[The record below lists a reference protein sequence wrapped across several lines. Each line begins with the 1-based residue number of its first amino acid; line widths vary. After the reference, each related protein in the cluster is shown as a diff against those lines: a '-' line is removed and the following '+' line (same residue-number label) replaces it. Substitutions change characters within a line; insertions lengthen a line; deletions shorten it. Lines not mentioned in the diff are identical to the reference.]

1 MKMKKSLFN
10 FFVFALVLAFANAC
24 NESIVNDEVAEELE
38 LKSAKNAKKGY
49 IVVLQD
55 AELDVELSNLK
66 GYEKKQVAMK
76 SASAKILKRAGVLDG
91 DVEHVFGSALKGFSV
106 KIPPGQLK
114 KLQDDPSVKYI
125 QEDRV
130 IALAPPKDKPGKG
143 GGGNDGGGSTTQET
157 PWGITRVNGVSNYTG
172 SNRAWV
178 VDSGIDLDHP
188 DLNVNTTLSRS
199 FVVGGKK
206 TTPDDENGHGSHVAG
221 TIAAINNN
229 LGVIGVAPGAEVVS
243 CRVLDRRGSGSFSWT
258 VAALDYIA
266 TDGVGQAGDVI
277 NMSLGPSSRY
287 TDDAVDA
294 AVQAVAAKGIKVS
307 IAAGN
312 ESDDCSY
319 YSPAHNNG
327 PNIYTVSAMW
337 EGDRFATE
345 FSNFGS
351 PVDYA
356 APGVYVL
363 STYKNG
369 GYETLHGTSMAAP
382 HVAGILLLGNVS
394 SDGKVTSDPDGNADP
409 IAVH

>member
-1 MKMKKSLFN
+1 M
-10 FFVFALVLAFANAC
+10 
-24 NESIVNDEVAEELE
+24 
-38 LKSAKNAKKGY
+38 
-49 IVVLQD
+49 
-55 AELDVELSNLK
+55 
-66 GYEKKQVAMK
+66 
-76 SASAKILKRAGVLDG
+76 
-91 DVEHVFGSALKGFSV
+91 
-106 KIPPGQLK
+106 
-114 KLQDDPSVKYI
+114 
-125 QEDRV
+125 
-130 IALAPPKDKPGKG
+130 
-143 GGGNDGGGSTTQET
+143 
-157 PWGITRVNGVSNYTG
+157 
-172 SNRAWV
+172 
-178 VDSGIDLDHP
+178 
-188 DLNVNTTLSRS
+188 
-199 FVVGGKK
+199 
-206 TTPDDENGHGSHVAG
+206 
-221 TIAAINNN
+221 
-229 LGVIGVAPGAEVVS
+229 VS

-258 VAALDYIA
+258 VAALDYILDVA
-266 TDGVGQAGDVI
+266 TPGDVV

-287 TDDAVDA
+287 TDSAVDA
-294 AVQAVAAKGIKVS
+294 AVQAVAQGGIKIS

-327 PNIYTVSAMW
+327 NNIYTVSAMW
-337 EGDRFATE
+337 EDDRFATE

>member
-1 MKMKKSLFN
+1 MKMKKTLFKL
-10 FFVFALVLAFANAC
+10 FALALVLTLGNAC
-24 NESIVNDEVAEELE
+24 NDALVTEDLEENLE
-38 LKSAKNAKKGY
+38 LKSANTAKKGY

-55 AELDVELSNLK
+55 ADIDLELSSLK
-66 GYEKKQVAMK
+66 GYEKKQLAMK
-76 SASAKILKRAGVLDG
+76 AATGKILKRAGISDAEVG
-91 DVEHVFGSALKGFSV
+91 HVFGSALRGFSV
-106 KIPPGQLK
+106 KMAPGQLK

-125 QEDRV
+125 EEDR
-130 IALAPPKDKPGKG
+130 IISLGLPDIEAKKGKPG
-143 GGGNDGGGSTTQET
+143 GGGTTSPAQQT
-157 PWGITRVNGVSNYTG
+157 PWGISRVNGITNYTG
-172 SNRAWV
+172 TKKAWV
-178 VDSGIDLDHP
+178 VDSGVDLDHP
-188 DLNVNTTLSRS
+188 DLNVNTSLSRS
-199 FVVGGKK
+199 FIIGGKT

-221 TIAAINNN
+221 TIAAKNNST
-229 LGVIGVAPGAEVVS
+229 GVIGVAPGAQVVS

-266 TDGVGQAGDVI
+266 TDGVGTAGDVV

-287 TDDAVDA
+287 IDSSVDA
-294 AVQAVAAKGIKVS
+294 AVQAVAAKGIKLS

-312 ESDDCSY
+312 ESDDCFY

-337 EGDRFATE
+337 ESDRFATE

-356 APGVYVL
+356 APGVYIL

-394 SDGKVTSDPDGNADP
+394 TDGHVTSDPDGNPDP